1 MLPIIQILGVPFLAC
16 ILMSSI
22 LGYLGIHVLKR
33 EVIFIDISLAQI
45 AAVGSIAAHLAFEAH
60 GDSSVSYLCSFGCV
74 LLAAVFYAVI
84 RSTVFQIS
92 LEAIIGISYAIAA
105 AAALFLVGIAPG
117 GHIHVQNILSGSLLW
132 TSWRDVAVILLSFS
146 AVGFCFYLFRK
157 PLTNASNG
165 YQQAFY
171 KRREIIFWDFI
182 FYSLLGIVITL
193 SVQIGGIVVVFA
205 YLIIPATIS
214 VIISSRLAVQLIII
228 WAAAT
233 MASITGLLFSYY
245 LDFSIGPSIALFLG
259 GELILIAI
267 IARFCGDIYYCFWRN
282 IMKYRKVS
290 NLCLVIVAFV
300 FVIWQMSPHLI
311 TSVSADENRAA
322 GPFASLDSI
331 DNSTKAVSGEPN
343 TLHIAKPNDRAGS
356 VRAIVSHL
364 GLGEGAV
371 IADIG
376 AGRGRDT
383 WVFAKIVGETG
394 LVFAEEIVESN
405 VESLKTEAQKRDFS
419 QVRAVLGRT
428 DDPCLPSNSVDLVY
442 MNHVYHHLAK
452 PREMLRGIWRSLR
465 PGGRLVVV
473 DRQLGTLRDWV
484 PRELREKKHFW
495 IAETTVVREAREEG
509 FAFMGCGEQYWHT
522 KDNFVLIFQ
531 RPKELENP
539 SSDPDPFLSIPVEK
553 RSHLFLPLACP
564 YKNPVIVALGQA
576 REVIVP
582 ILENSSGEG
591 LDIILEEWATQKEER
606 QLLPSDV
613 HLPSV
618 LTENGDPNLPTES
631 IDVVFFI
638 DSYHLLFHGKTLLAK
653 IYEKL
658 PPTGCVYVL
667 DRKAQKPLSRREASH
682 HRKIQPKTV
691 KQEMIEA
698 GFFLWFQG
706 PRPARDRFLLV
717 FGKNQPENILPEED
731 PFVGGPLIPQAPG
744 QWLKRNYW
752 RLRGLKTA
760 DGRFVLFRAS
770 GNKGT
775 VEKVPSDSPNKN
787 MWKLSKEKLMLYF
800 EKKGEK
806 YLLTDYRSLDRR

>member
-1 MLPIIQILGVPFLAC
+1 MIQILGLPFLVC
-16 ILMSSI
+16 ILMSFI

-33 EVIFIDISLAQI
+33 EVIFIDIALAQV
-45 AAVGSIAAHLAFEAH
+45 AAVGSIIAHLAFEVH
-60 GDSSVSYLCSFGCV
+60 GDSLVAYVCSFGCV
-74 LLAAVFYAVI
+74 LITAVFYAVI
-84 RSTVFQIS
+84 RSRIFQIS

-132 TSWRDVAVILLSFS
+132 TSWRDVAVILLTFS
-146 AVGFCFYLFRK
+146 AVGSCFYLIRK
-157 PLTNASNG
+157 PLTNISNG
-165 YQQAFY
+165 YQQALD
-171 KRREIIFWDFI
+171 KRVKTIFWDFI
-182 FYSLLGIVITL
+182 FYLLLGIVITL
-193 SVQIGGIVVVFA
+193 SVQIGGVVVVFA

-214 VIISSRLAVQLIII
+214 VIISSRLTVQLMII

-233 MASITGLLFSYY
+233 IASITGLLFSYY

-267 IARFCGDIYYCFWRN
+267 IARFVGDIRYCFWRN
-282 IMKYRKVS
+282 IMKYRKVP
-290 NLCLVIVAFV
+290 NLCLVTLAFV
-300 FVIWQMSPHLI
+300 FVIWQMTTHLI
-311 TSVSADENRAA
+311 ASASADESTAA
-322 GPFASLDSI
+322 RPVASLESI
-331 DNSTKAVSGEPN
+331 DKSTKEVPGEPN
-343 TLHIAKPNDRAGS
+343 TLYLAKPKDRAES

-364 GLGEGAV
+364 GLGKGTV

-394 LVFAEEIVESN
+394 TVFTEEIAEDKVQ
-405 VESLKTEAQKRDFS
+405 SLETDAKKRGLS

-452 PREMLRGIWRSLR
+452 PREMLRGLWRALR

-473 DRQLGTLRDWV
+473 DQQRGTLRDWV
-484 PRELREKKHFW
+484 PRELREKRHFW

-509 FAFMGCGEQYWHT
+509 FAFIGCAEQCWHT
-522 KDNFVLIFQ
+522 KDEFVLTFQ

-539 SSDPDPFLSIPVEK
+539 GNDPDTFLPIPLEK
-553 RSHLFLPLACP
+553 CSYLFLPLARP
-564 YKNPVIVALGQA
+564 YKHPVFVALGQA
-576 REVIVP
+576 RELMIP

-591 LDIILEEWATQKEER
+591 LDIVLEEWATQKEER
-606 QLLPSDV
+606 PPLPFGVS
-613 HLPSV
+613 LPSV
-618 LTENGDPNLPTES
+618 LTESGDPNLTSEL

-658 PPTGCVYVL
+658 SPTGCIYVL

-691 KQEMIEA
+691 KQEMAEA
-698 GFFLWFQG
+698 GFFLWFLG
-706 PRPARDRFLLV
+706 PRPARDRFLFV
-717 FGKNQPENILPEED
+717 FGKTRPEKVPIEED
-731 PFVGGPLIPQAPG
+731 PFVVGPVMPEAPD

-752 RLRGLKTA
+752 CLRGLKTA
-760 DGRFVLFRAS
+760 DERYVLLKAPGKKVS
-770 GNKGT
+770 I
-775 VEKVPSDSPNKN
+775 EKVPSSSSGKE
-787 MWKLSKEKLMLYF
+787 MWKIPKEKLVLYF
-800 EKKGEK
+800 EKKDEK
-806 YLLTDYRSLDRR
+806 YLLTDYQSLDR

>member
-1 MLPIIQILGVPFLAC
+1 MLPIIQILGVSFLSC

-45 AAVGSIAAHLAFEAH
+45 AAVGSIAAHLTFEVH

-105 AAALFLVGIAPG
+105 AAALFIVGIAPG

-132 TSWRDVAVILLSFS
+132 TSWRDVAVILLTFS
-146 AVGFCFYLFRK
+146 AVGFCLYLIRK
-157 PLTNASNG
+157 PLSDVSNG
-165 YQQAFY
+165 YRQAPSN
-171 KRREIIFWDFI
+171 RIEIIFWDFI
-182 FYSLLGIVITL
+182 FYLLLGIVITL

-205 YLIIPATIS
+205 YLIIPATMS
-214 VIISSRLAVQLIII
+214 VIISSRPVVQLMII
-228 WAAAT
+228 WVAAT
-233 MASITGLLFSYY
+233 AASIIGLLFSYY

-259 GELILIAI
+259 VELIIVAI
-267 IARFCGDIYYCFWRN
+267 IARFYKDIYRCFRRN
-282 IMKYRKVS
+282 IMKYQKAS
-290 NLCLVIVAFV
+290 NLCLITAAFI
-300 FVIWQMSPHLI
+300 FVIWQMSPDFI
-311 TSVSADENRAA
+311 TSVSADENTTARPSAA
-322 GPFASLDSI
+322 PDSI
-331 DNSTKAVSGEPN
+331 GNSIKDIPIKPDTS
-343 TLHIAKPNDRAGS
+343 HIAKPNDRAGS

-364 GLGEGAV
+364 GLGDGAV

-383 WVFAKIVGETG
+383 WIFAEIVGETG
-394 LVFAEEIVESN
+394 LVFAEEIVKDN
-405 VESLKTEAQKRDFS
+405 VETLKTEAKKRDFS

-428 DDPCLPSNSVDLVY
+428 DDPCLPSNTVDLVY

-452 PREMLRGIWRSLR
+452 PREMLQGIWHELR
-465 PGGRLVVV
+465 PGGHLVVV

-509 FAFMGCGEQYWHT
+509 FAFMGCAEQYWHT

-531 RPKELENP
+531 RPKELKYS
-539 SSDPDPFLSIPVEK
+539 SSDPDPFLSIPEEK
-553 RSHLFLPLACP
+553 YSHLFLPLACN
-564 YKNPVIVALGQA
+564 YKNPVFIALGQA
-576 REVIVP
+576 RKLMVP
-582 ILENSSGEG
+582 ILKNSSGEG
-591 LDIILEEWATQKEER
+591 LEIILEEWATQKEER
-606 QLLPSDV
+606 PLLPSDV
-613 HLPSV
+613 SLHSV

-631 IDVVFFI
+631 IDAVFFI

-658 PPTGCVYVL
+658 SPTGCVYVL
-667 DRKAQKPLSRREASH
+667 DRKALKPLSRREASH
-682 HRKIQPKTV
+682 HKKIQPKTV
-691 KQEMIEA
+691 KQEMTEA
-698 GFFLWFQG
+698 GFFLWFRG

-752 RLRGLKTA
+752 HLRGLKTA
-760 DGRFVLFRAS
+760 DGRFVLFRAP

-775 VEKVPSDSPNKN
+775 VEKVPSNSSGKEI
-787 MWKLSKEKLMLYF
+787 WKIPKEKLMLYF
-800 EKKGEK
+800 EKKDEK
-806 YLLTDYRSLDRR
+806 YLLTDYRYLGSR